1 MALRPSADP
10 ASYRSAPLTYP
21 EVGGTASESMP
32 SAGYHHVRESRSLGR
47 GVELF
52 DEAARRLLRWEMHRG
67 AGLAVRA
74 TSAEAKPD
82 AIVVLGLGPI
92 RIPCRVVDV
101 IDRVD
106 RVDGIDGIDDRT
118 DARRERGFAYGTL
131 PGHPERGEERFVVR
145 YDERTGAV
153 SAHIRAFSTAGNAV
167 VALGGPLNRLVQRVA
182 TRRYLD
188 ALLPTESRP

>member
-1 MALRPSADP
+1 VPRRPSSDP
-10 ASYRSAPLTYP
+10 ASYRTAPLTYP

-32 SAGYHHVRESRSLGR
+32 SGYHHVRQSRSLGH
-47 GVELF
+47 GVEVF
-52 DEAARRLLRWEMHRG
+52 DEAARRLLHWDMHRG
-67 AGLAVRA
+67 AGLTVRA
-74 TSAEAKPD
+74 TSAAAEPE

-101 IDRVD
+101 IDD
-106 RVDGIDGIDDRT
+106 RADD
-118 DARRERGFAYGTL
+118 DSRERGFAYGTL

-145 YDERTGAV
+145 FDERTGAV
-153 SAHIRAFSTAGNAV
+153 SAHIRAFSTAGSAV

>member
-10 ASYRSAPLTYP
+10 ASYRAAPLTYP

-32 SAGYHHVRESRSLGR
+32 SAGYHHVRESRPLGR

-52 DEAARRLLRWEMHRG
+52 DEAARRLLRWDMHRG

-74 TSAEAKPD
+74 TAVEAEPD

-101 IDRVD
+101 
-106 RVDGIDGIDDRT
+106 IDDRT

-188 ALLPTESRP
+188 ALVTTESRP